1 MKKILVPILVCIS
14 VVLLVCVVFQ
24 FKKIA
29 SLNEE
34 IDGLRAEKIKLL
46 AEHEECLTYKEK
58 SLRKELIAKY
68 LDSMMALASQAEQG
82 KQLTEEETAKFY
94 DRANFILDNIQSVD
108 VSPEEAKLI
117 ISFVDSA
124 RKVIDQPQK

>member
-34 IDGLRAEKIKLL
+34 IDGFRAEKIKLL
-46 AEHEECLTYKEK
+46 AEHEECLAYKEK

-82 KQLTEEETAKFY
+82 KQLTEEETSKFY
-94 DRANFILDNIQSVD
+94 DRANFILDNIKSVD

-124 RKVIDQPQK
+124 RKVIDQPRK